1 MTANEYRTGPPGRP
15 AAHIPWLSYR
25 FTRRDAVA
33 AGFYVVFL
41 LVLSFAPGLVMPVLV
56 MLVPDPVAAAYVLNL
71 AFYGVAG
78 LLAFLAARPY
88 VVRETKILATRP
100 VLSLS
105 LIPAGV
111 LVMLIVTMIGAL
123 LSGQVE
129 TAVNQEAVEGFV
141 GSVSPWLVV
150 PLLVVLAPF
159 VEEYI
164 FRHLLIGKLS
174 RYWNLWGCCIL
185 SVLLFASIHIVGK
198 ESLTLPVLMPYL
210 AMGATLVGI
219 YVWAGNNFMLS
230 YGVHAA
236 KNLLG
241 VILLYSVPPELL
253 QQ

>member
-1 MTANEYRTGPPGRP
+1 MTANEYRTGPAGRP
-15 AAHIPWLSYR
+15 PASIPWLSYR

-33 AGFYVVFL
+33 AGFYVLFL
-41 LVLSFAPGLVMPVLV
+41 LVLSFAPGLIFPVLV
-56 MLVPDPVAAAYVLNL
+56 MVVPDPLTASYVLNL
-71 AFYGVAG
+71 GFYAVAG

-100 VLSLS
+100 VLTLS

-111 LVMLIVTMIGAL
+111 IIMLIATMAAVLVTGDV
-123 LSGQVE
+123 Q
-129 TAVNQEAVEGFV
+129 TAANQEAVQGFV
-141 GSVSPWLVV
+141 GSVSPWLII
-150 PLLVVLAPF
+150 PLIVVLAPF

-174 RYWNLWGCCIL
+174 RYWNIWACGIL
-185 SVLLFASIHIVGK
+185 SVLLFASIHVVGK
-198 ESLTLPVLMPYL
+198 ESLTLPVLVPYL
-210 AMGATLVGI
+210 AMGATLVGL

-241 VILLYSVPPELL
+241 VLVMYAVPPELL

>member
-15 AAHIPWLSYR
+15 APHIPWLSYR
-25 FTRRDAVA
+25 FTRRDAAA

-41 LVLSFAPGLVMPVLV
+41 LIFSFAPGLVMPVLV
-56 MLVPDPVAAAYVLNL
+56 LLVPDPLTASYVLNFG
-71 AFYGVAG
+71 FYAAAG

-100 VLSLS
+100 VLTLS

-111 LVMLIVTMIGAL
+111 IVMLIVTMVAVL
-123 LSGQVE
+123 LTGDVQ
-129 TAVNQEAVEGFV
+129 TAANQEAVQGFV
-141 GSVSPWLVV
+141 GSVSPWLIV

-174 RYWNLWGCCIL
+174 RYWNMWGCCIL

-198 ESLTLPVLMPYL
+198 ESLSPAVLMPYL

-241 VILLYSVPPELL
+241 VLVMYAVPPELL